1 MKGDSIVVED
11 HHRSAAEELCPYL
24 LDRVKECQ
32 GKYVITVAGESGS
45 GKSETATAIAEMLSR
60 RNIPAVIIQQD
71 DYFIYPPKSNDARRR
86 ADISKVGPHEVAVK
100 LLDSHLRAFRNGVK
114 HIEKPLVDYDGDTID
129 REEID
134 LVGIQ
139 VAIAEGTYTS
149 LLENVDI
156 KIFIARDYNQ
166 TRQHRE
172 KRKRDVAELDTF
184 IDEVLKIE
192 HNIISSHRM
201 HANVVINADYS
212 VSYSD

>member
-1 MKGDSIVVED
+1 M
-11 HHRSAAEELCPYL
+11 
-24 LDRVKECQ
+24 
-32 GKYVITVAGESGS
+32 
-45 GKSETATAIAEMLSR
+45 
-60 RNIPAVIIQQD
+60 
-71 DYFIYPPKSNDARRR
+71 
-86 ADISKVGPHEVAVK
+86 
-100 LLDSHLRAFRNGVK
+100 
-114 HIEKPLVDYDGDTID
+114 VDYDGDTID

-184 IDEVLKIE
+184 IDQVLKIE
-192 HNIISSHRM
+192 HTIISSHRM